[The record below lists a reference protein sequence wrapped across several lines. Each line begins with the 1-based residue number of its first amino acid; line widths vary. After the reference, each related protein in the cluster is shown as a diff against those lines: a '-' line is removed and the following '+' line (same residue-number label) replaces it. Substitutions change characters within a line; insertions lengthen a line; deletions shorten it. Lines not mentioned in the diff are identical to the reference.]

1 MTLKHFQVIEKQLY
15 KKDIGSFNQYY
26 SHDYQRHL
34 KQVETFKNTKGPGM
48 HMTTP

>member
-1 MTLKHFQVIEKQLY
+1 MTLKHFQGIEEQLCA
-15 KKDIGSFNQYY
+15 KDIGNFNQYC

-34 KQVETFKNTKGPGM
+34 KQVGIFKNTKGPGV